1 MSKKAQV
8 KTDLNLDKVETKKV
22 EDTKS
27 YSSPLLFGK
36 KNYQLMLLGL
46 IVIFV
51 GYGLMMG
58 TNNDVESLTATFPK
72 EEVYSVRRIVVAPI
86 VIIVGFLIE
95 IYAIL
100 SAKKEN

>member
-8 KTDLNLDKVETKKV
+8 KTNLNIDPIETKMV
-22 EDTKS
+22 EDTTS

-46 IVIFV
+46 LVIFA

-58 TNNDVESLTATFPK
+58 VNNDVESLTASFPK
-72 EEVYSVRRIVVAPI
+72 EEVYSVRRIVIAPI
-86 VIIVGFLIE
+86 VIILGFLIE

>member
-8 KTDLNLDKVETKKV
+8 KTNLNIDPIETKKV
-22 EDTKS
+22 EDTTS

-36 KNYQLMLLGL
+36 NNYQLMLLGL
-46 IVIFV
+46 LVIFA

-58 TNNDVESLTATFPK
+58 VNNDVESLTASFPK
-72 EEVYSVRRIVVAPI
+72 EEVYSVRRIVIAPI
-86 VIIVGFLIE
+86 VIILGFLIE